1 MRSRLLPWATLW
13 VAVAVSGQAAEPTPE
28 RKRALIELVQ
38 QDCGSCHGLTLR
50 GGLGPSLRPEALAGK
65 DLDALVAIVL
75 DGVPGQPMPP
85 WRPELSEEE
94 ARWLITQLLRGL
106 P

>member
-1 MRSRLLPWATLW
+1 MRSGLLSWAILC
-13 VAVAVSGQAAEPTPE
+13 VAGTGLAQATEPTPE
-28 RKRALIELVQ
+28 RQRELIALLE
-38 QDCGSCHGLTLR
+38 QDCGSCHGLTLK

-65 DLDALVAIVL
+65 DIDALVAIVL

-94 ARWLITQLLRGL
+94 ARWLILQLVRGR